1 MLQRAEQNLMKDSK
15 NDADAISQNGSGLK
29 VINVGNDQPHA
40 CIHADRALLAMQDS
54 QYFAASERDDVAMNG
69 TITSQNCRIQL
80 QLTAATSHQE
90 QYYSKAVNYTLLIT
104 ALSFIQA
111 R

>member
-1 MLQRAEQNLMKDSK
+1 MTDR
-15 NDADAISQNGSGLK
+15 
-29 VINVGNDQPHA
+29 PHA
-40 CIHADRALLAMQDS
+40 CVHADRALVVLQDS
-54 QYFAASERDDVAMNG
+54 QYLAASERDDVAMNG

-111 R
+111 RAPLESVSFSPGAVVLKHALW